1 MIKTQ
6 HSPIHGTGVFAAVDL
21 AAGQCI
27 GTYEGK
33 RYTARQAARRD
44 WDHAL
49 TYVFGLSDGS
59 VIDASDGG
67 NETRHL
73 NHSCEPNCEAQEET
87 GPRGRLSITFHTLRH
102 IRAGEELFIDYSL
115 VVDEPDSNA
124 ADYRCACGRRL
135 CRGTMLAPRETV
147 A

>member
-1 MIKTQ
+1 MIMIQ
-6 HSPIHGTGVFAAVDL
+6 HSPIHGTGVFAAADL
-21 AAGQCI
+21 AQGQRL
-27 GTYEGK
+27 GSYEGA

-49 TYVFGLSDGS
+49 TYVFGLSNGSLIDG
-59 VIDASDGG
+59 ADGG

-87 GPRGRLSITFHTLRH
+87 GPRGRLSIVFYALRPV
-102 IRAGEELFIDYSL
+102 RAGDELFIDYGL
-115 VVDEPDSNA
+115 IVDEAQPDEA
-124 ADYRCACGRRL
+124 YRCACGSTA
-135 CRGTMLAPRETV
+135 CRGTMLAATPTG

>member
-1 MIKTQ
+1 MIKIQ
-6 HSPIHGTGVFAAVDL
+6 HSPIHGTGVFATVDL
-21 AAGQCI
+21 APGQHI
-27 GTYEGK
+27 GTYQGR

-59 VIDASDGG
+59 LIDASEGG

-87 GPRGRLSITFHTLRH
+87 GPRGRLLISFYALKPVK
-102 IRAGEELFIDYSL
+102 AGAELFIDYGL
-115 VVDEPDSNA
+115 IVEEPESDA
-124 ADYRCACGRRL
+124 AYRCACGSRL
-135 CRGTMLAPRETV
+135 CRGTMLAPPNS
-147 A
+147 AQG